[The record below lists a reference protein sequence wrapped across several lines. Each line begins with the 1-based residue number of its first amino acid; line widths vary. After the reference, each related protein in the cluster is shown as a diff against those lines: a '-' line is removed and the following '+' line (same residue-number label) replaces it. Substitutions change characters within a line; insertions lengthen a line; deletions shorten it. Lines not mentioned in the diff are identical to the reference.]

1 MTAAPIFRRLA
12 ALLATAALLAGCS
25 GGGDD
30 DATSNGDPSITT
42 TEASPTSGGTDESEA
57 SPTSDG
63 TETTDDSEP
72 ASGEATEAVELEAD
86 EDLYAVPDPIPDG
99 EHGTLLRYQE
109 ITPSII
115 DGARTWRV
123 MYSSE
128 SLAGD
133 PIVVTGTILVPTA
146 PAPAEGRTVLAVAHG
161 TTGIADECAPSKGDN
176 GSLALFGP
184 AIEKGWIVTATDY
197 EGLGTPGRHPYLV
210 GESEGRSVIDSV
222 RAAGDLPDA
231 EPSDQV
237 AIAGYSQGGHGALF
251 AGEVAAEWAPELE
264 VAGTFAGAPAT
275 EIDIILRAAPSLGQA
290 GFAYMIVAGIEA
302 AYPDAD
308 AGLFLTDEGVDRLDA
323 VDEGCTSAIFAAVAG
338 VPAAD
343 LVRPEGAD
351 TEPWKTL
358 AVENN
363 PGRVVTEAPIL
374 IVHSETDDVVP
385 VALSGI
391 LYARMCDEGQ
401 VVERRVLPNGGG
413 HGAAAPEAFRQ
424 GLEWLEGQLT
434 GAEPVDGCATQD

>member
-1 MTAAPIFRRLA
+1 MTATPIVRRLA
-12 ALLATAALLAGCS
+12 VSLAVVALLAACS
-25 GGGDD
+25 GGDD
-30 DATSNGDPSITT
+30 DATTDDDPTGTT
-42 TEASPTSGGTDESEA
+42 DAPTSVEPDEPDGSKPETETESEA
-57 SPTSDG
+57 ETESE
-63 TETTDDSEP
+63 TETGIEP
-72 ASGEATEAVELEAD
+72 EELGAD
-86 EDLYAVPDPIPDG
+86 EDIYAVPDPIPEG

-109 ITPSII
+109 VTPSAV

-123 MYSSE
+123 MYLSE

-133 PIVVTGTILVPTA
+133 PIVVTGTVLVPTA
-146 PAPAEGRTVLAVAHG
+146 PPAEGGRTVLTVAHG

-176 GSLALFGP
+176 GSLGILAP
-184 AIEKGWIVTATDY
+184 AIEDGWIVAATDY

-210 GESEGRSVIDSV
+210 GESEGRGVIDAV

-231 EPSDQV
+231 EASDQV

-251 AGEVAAEWAPELE
+251 AGEIAAEWAPELE

-275 EIDIILRAAPSLGQA
+275 EIDVILRAAPALGQA
-290 GFAYMIVAGIEA
+290 GFAYMLVAGIEA
-302 AYPDAD
+302 AYPEAD
-308 AGLFLTDEGVDRLDA
+308 AGLFLTDEGVDRLGA

-338 VPAAD
+338 VPASD

-363 PGRVVTEAPIL
+363 PGRVVTEAPVL
-374 IVHSETDDVVP
+374 IVHSDSDDVVP

-391 LYARMCDEGQ
+391 LYARMCMEGQ
-401 VVERRVLPNGGG
+401 VVERRVLPDGGG
-413 HGAAAPEAFRQ
+413 HGQAAPEAFRQ

-434 GAEPVDGCATQD
+434 GTDPVDGCATED